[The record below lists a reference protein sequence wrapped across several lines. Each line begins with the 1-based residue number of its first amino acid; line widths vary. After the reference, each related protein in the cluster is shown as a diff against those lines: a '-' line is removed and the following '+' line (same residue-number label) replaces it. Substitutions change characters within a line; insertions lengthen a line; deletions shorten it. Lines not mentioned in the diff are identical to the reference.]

1 MSPFACSLPMVTRR
15 AWMTGAT
22 SAVILGGA
30 IHTGLAEEATSL
42 QQFRDEVVATLRVR
56 RPNLRLT
63 LPDNPLV
70 VQVDRHEVY
79 LANLFQD
86 CVGQPREKRE
96 AQIVNL
102 FDEMLAGFAEPEV
115 KTFEAARPRLRAR
128 IVSAEVAAN
137 ATGRLALVVRPFSAK
152 ARTVYVIDSPT
163 TMAYVSLN
171 TLAEWSVT
179 AEAIH
184 APSIDNLD
192 AISRDL
198 PIEKW
203 TPVSGSGV
211 YAAIQG
217 GDGYAAARLLAPK
230 FMARMAE
237 ELGPELFVSV
247 PQRDLLLAWSVDC
260 SDKRRLAEGTAH
272 YASICSRRITDEI
285 FVWSQEGLRPA
296 NPLELVDH
304 GRN

>member
-1 MSPFACSLPMVTRR
+1 MSPFARSLQMATRR

-22 SAVILGGA
+22 SAAFVAGA
-30 IHTGLAEEATSL
+30 IRTCLAEEAPSL
-42 QQFRDEVVATLRVR
+42 LQFRDEVVATLRTR

-70 VQVDRHEVY
+70 VQVDRHDVY
-79 LANLFQD
+79 LANLYRD
-86 CVGQPREKRE
+86 CVGQPRERRE

-128 IVSAEVAAN
+128 IVSTEVATN
-137 ATGRLALVVRPFSAK
+137 ATGRLTLLVRPFSAK

-163 TMAYVSLN
+163 TMAYVSLY
-171 TLAEWSVT
+171 TLEKWSVT
-179 AEAIH
+179 AEAIQ

-198 PIEKW
+198 PIK
-203 TPVSGSGV
+203 PVAPASGTGF

-217 GDGYAAARLLAPK
+217 VDGYAAARLLAPK
-230 FMARMAE
+230 FMARMGD
-237 ELGPELFVSV
+237 ELGPEYFVSI

-260 SDKRRLAEGTAH
+260 SAKRGLAGAIAH
-272 YASICSRRITDEI
+272 FATMGSRWITDEI
-285 FVWSQEGLRPA
+285 FVWSQDGVRPA

-304 GRN
+304 GRG